1 MEKKKSYPIIAVFAL
16 LIFGLAIAH
25 LLIPDAELSKEER
38 RKLAQMP
45 EVSLSE
51 VFKAEFSGKV
61 ETYLLD
67 QFPLR
72 QQFRTIQALLRY
84 DVLFQ
89 KDNNDVYIVDD
100 QVLKMEYPL
109 KEEQVNYAANKIAKL
124 YEDHM
129 KGMNVYC
136 AIVPDKNYF
145 AAEEN
150 GYLALDYERM
160 MELLF
165 EKLPEGVQYVDI
177 FDTLSLEDYYF
188 TDTHWRQEAIFPVV
202 QALAEAM
209 GVADVLTPESAYT
222 AETIEDFYG
231 VYYSQG
237 AVPVA
242 PDTLTYLKSEYTESA
257 IVTGPELKGETSVYV
272 PERFDGMDGYDVF
285 LSGAQAI
292 LEIEVPNAKT
302 DRELIIFRDSY
313 GSSIAPLLT
322 GAYSKITLVDL
333 RYVASQYLTQFVS
346 FENQDVLFLYSTS
359 ILNSGMLLK

>member
-1 MEKKKSYPIIAVFAL
+1 MEKKKAYPIIVVFAL

-25 LLIPDAELSKEER
+25 LLLPDAVLSKEER
-38 RKLAQMP
+38 RKLAQIH
-45 EVSLSE
+45 EVNISE
-51 VFKAEFSGKV
+51 IFDASFSEKL

-72 QQFRTIQALLRY
+72 QQFRTVQALLRY
-84 DVLFQ
+84 NVLLQ

-109 KEEQVNYAANKIAKL
+109 KEDQVSYAAGKIAKL
-124 YEDHM
+124 YEAHM

-145 AAEEN
+145 AAEQN
-150 GYLALDYERM
+150 GYLALDYEKM
-160 MELLF
+160 MDLF
-165 EKLPEGVQYVDI
+165 LQKLPEGVEYVDI
-177 FDTLSLEDYYF
+177 FGSLSLQDYYF

-202 QALAEAM
+202 QTLAEAM
-209 GVADVLTPESAYT
+209 GVADALTPESAYT
-222 AETIEDFYG
+222 AETLENFYG

-272 PERFDGMDGYDVF
+272 PERFDGMDGYDVY

-292 LEIEVPNAKT
+292 LEIQVPNANT

-333 RYVASQYLTQFVS
+333 RYISSQFLPQFVS

-359 ILNSGMLLK
+359 LLNSGMLLK